1 MGLSTA
7 EASTQ
12 SYCFASGFSDP
23 FRGTKRSRRK
33 GRGNAAAPQARRRAR
48 LASPTSSRALMQLT
62 EWQKSGHRSGL
73 AVFCT
78 RQPFNGQHQN
88 AEIWDTAL

>member
-33 GRGNAAAPQARRRAR
+33 GRPPEGAFGEPDQLSGFDAAHGMAEKRPPIG
-48 LASPTSSRALMQLT
+48 ASGIL
-62 EWQKSGHRSGL
+62 H
-73 AVFCT
+73 
-78 RQPFNGQHQN
+78 
-88 AEIWDTAL
+88 